1 MAVTVAAV
9 DWVMSLEPHWYS
21 TMFGVLFMVGQGL
34 GGLALATLAVLRLAA
49 REPVAGFLGGRHR
62 HDLGKMMF
70 AFTMIWAY
78 VNFSQYLIVWSGNLP
93 EEITWYLARFRGGW
107 GWIGLALL
115 LFHFVLPFLLLLS
128 REANRN
134 PRLLAGTAVLLV
146 VARLVDVAWLV
157 LPAFSKGKLQVSW
170 MDLALPVGLG
180 GLWLFLYSRN
190 LLTRP
195 LLPVNDPGFEEAL
208 AHGRE

>member
-1 MAVTVAAV
+1 MASKLKPETIG
-9 DWVMSLEPHWYS
+9 D
-21 TMFGVLFMVGQGL
+21 L
-34 GGLALATLAVLRLAA
+34 GNLTLAFV
-49 REPVAGFLGGRHR
+49 
-62 HDLGKMMF
+62 MF
-70 AFTMIWAY
+70 WTY
-78 VNFSQYLIVWSGNLP
+78 VTLSQYLIVWSGNLP

-107 GWIGLALL
+107 GWIGLVLL

-146 VARLVDVAWLV
+146 VARFVDVAWLV

-180 GLWLFLYSRN
+180 GLWLFLYARN